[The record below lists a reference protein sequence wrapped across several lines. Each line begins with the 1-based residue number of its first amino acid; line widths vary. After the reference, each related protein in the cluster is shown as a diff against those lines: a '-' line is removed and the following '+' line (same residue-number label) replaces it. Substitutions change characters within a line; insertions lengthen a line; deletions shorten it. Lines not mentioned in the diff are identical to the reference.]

1 MDECFCY
8 EDIFFAWGNWVI
20 YSNDCYQLLRL
31 RCSGMCTEES
41 NVGLGFFPLCD
52 KEVNDAEG
60 HEETQFFR
68 SGWEIWDPHSC
79 FCVTPQ
85 SWPQPPKILSSES
98 EIVWNVQPSCRG
110 LWQWDVCIS
119 WQGVPR
125 SAGFVIFMYLEREIQ
140 FSFSFCELPFCI
152 SFVSDSSFR
161 LFLPLNFHCFHLTSQ
176 FNSNASGYCFLLPF
190 FSKVIFS
197 VKYMESE
204 LHSAPSLTANIK
216 IRNKGKYRHNYHCC
230 FSFSPC
236 VYTSYFC

>member
-60 HEETQFFR
+60 CEETQFFR

-176 FNSNASGYCFLLPF
+176 FNSDASGYCFLLPF